1 MRTELLDSSG
11 YTWMIIDLSM
21 LLWSCSQELPPLPFP
36 ASRPLQAEE
45 MYNPNVLSD
54 RVTQTAQHTSMTTAT
69 HLIQPDFKL
78 SNLIVGNGLWPY
90 ASAFKRI
97 ASAPVIIFM
106 HEPPTLIWKLL
117 QPKGISL
124 SN

>member
-1 MRTELLDSSG
+1 MRTELLDSGG
-11 YTWMIIDLSM
+11 YTWMVFDLSI
-21 LLWSCSQELPPLPFP
+21 LLGSCSQEPPSLPFP

-45 MYNPNVLSD
+45 IHNLNVLSD
-54 RVTQTAQHTSMTTAT
+54 RVTQTAQYTSMTTAIYLT
-69 HLIQPDFKL
+69 QLGFKL
-78 SNLIVGNGLWPY
+78 SDLIVGSGLWLY

-97 ASAPVIIFM
+97 ASALVIIFT